1 MSEEKK
7 TTELTDEQVEAVAG
21 GAGDSTPNVQLP
33 LACAL
38 VVCKCSTEGNVTVY
52 GERIDEKDRT
62 VYNDC
67 RCNVCTA
74 YAIAVMKYPDGTTY
88 KFRMG

>member
-1 MSEEKK
+1 MSEEIKK

-21 GAGDSTPNVQLP
+21 GAGSGTPNVKLP

-38 VVCKCSTEGNVTVY
+38 EVCDCSTKGNVTVY
-52 GERIDEKDRT
+52 GTRIDEKNRT
-62 VYNDC
+62 VYDKC
-67 RCNVCTA
+67 VCNVCGESATV
-74 YAIAVMKYPDGTTY
+74 ILEPDGTAW